1 VLRALAV
8 ALVALALLP
17 GYALAGTFAVVGGTT
32 IIYTGEAGEDKI
44 AAFESAD
51 AVRFT
56 RFGGTTLGAPD
67 DTCTLA
73 DGGQSVVCPKNAATT
88 VVLNLDAG
96 DDVASISPALTVPVI
111 FNGGS
116 GDDGLFGGGGIDVF
130 NGGPGNDNIVAR
142 DGRSES
148 INCGDGDD
156 TAISDDADTRVSCE
170 HVEGDADLDGFRVP
184 ADCNDAN
191 PAIRP
196 GAADTPD
203 NGIDE
208 NCDGRD
214 ATNLDRDGDG
224 VNRPADCDDA
234 DRTIAPGA
242 REIRGNDVDENCDTR
257 IEPFPPLLGSVSVRW
272 ARVGSG
278 TRNLRLVAKKF
289 RKGAVVEVRCRG
301 GGCPSRTFRRTVS
314 RSSENLRSALGS
326 RVLRRGARLEVRV
339 TSASRIG
346 RLLRFRFS
354 KAGEPDVEF
363 LCLPP
368 GGGTRDC

>member
-1 VLRALAV
+1 VLRPL
-8 ALVALALLP
+8 LIALALLVLAP
-17 GYALAGTFAVVGGTT
+17 AHAFAGTFSVVGSTV
-32 IIYTGEAGEDKI
+32 IYDGEDGQEKI
-44 AAFESAD
+44 AAFD
-51 AVRFT
+51 TGDKLRFT
-56 RFGGTTLGAPD
+56 RFGGVALGPGAG
-67 DTCTLA
+67 CQLA
-73 DGGQSVVCPKNAATT
+73 DDSVVCDKGGVTT
-88 VVLNLDAG
+88 LLLNLKGG
-96 DDVASISPALTVPVI
+96 DDVAAISPAITIPVI
-111 FNGGS
+111 FNGGA
-116 GDDGLFGGGGIDVF
+116 GNDGLFGGGGIDVF

-156 TAISDDADTRVSCE
+156 TAISDDADTRTSCE

-196 GAADTPD
+196 GATDIPD
-203 NGIDE
+203 NGVDE
-208 NCDGRD
+208 NCDGKD

-224 VNRPADCDDA
+224 IARPQDCDDA
-234 DRTIAPGA
+234 DPAIRPGA
-242 REIRGNDVDENCDTR
+242 REIRGNAVDENCDTR
-257 IEPFPPLLGSVSVRW
+257 VDPFPPLLGSISVRW

-278 TRNLRLVAKKF
+278 TRNVRLVVKKF
-289 RKGAVVEVRCRG
+289 LKGAVVEVRCHGR
-301 GGCPSRTFRRTVS
+301 GCPPRTVK
-314 RSSENLRSALGS
+314 RTVRRATENLQSALGS
-326 RVLRRGARLEVRV
+326 RVLRRGARVEVRV

-354 KAGEPDVEF
+354 KAGEPDVDF